1 MKHIFG
7 FCEDYNKIVYDLKHT
22 LALVRKSNN
31 DAIFRANAVDPG
43 KVSLTKISWF
53 MPHVVPADAEKFPL
67 YKSNQSKVSVPVGY
81 RTRQCDTITVS
92 EATIFS
98 WRIGVKS
105 APEKPMWIIV
115 GFQTEKSGDQTKK
128 SSYF

>member
-1 MKHIFG
+1 MTTAVIADNKGFKTRQSYFIQEPLPKGTLSFIVPLKHIFG
-7 FCEDYNKIVYDLKHT
+7 FCEDYNKIVYDLKHA

-53 MPHVVPADAEKFPL
+53 MPHVVPADAEKFSL

-81 RTRQCDTITVS
+81 RTR
-92 EATIFS
+92 
-98 WRIGVKS
+98 
-105 APEKPMWIIV
+105 
-115 GFQTEKSGDQTKK
+115 
-128 SSYF
+128 